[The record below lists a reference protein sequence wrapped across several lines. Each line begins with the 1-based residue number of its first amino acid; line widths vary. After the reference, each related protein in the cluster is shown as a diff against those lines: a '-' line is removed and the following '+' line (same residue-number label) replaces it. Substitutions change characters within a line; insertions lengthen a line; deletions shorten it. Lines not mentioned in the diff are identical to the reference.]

1 MEFVFESIDD
11 CQFVI
16 WQVISDRL
24 AKGDDLAIVN
34 GSDIDAATLKF
45 VDECLVVI
53 GSHRGPAT
61 ALHLGVENG
70 SCSGKRQ
77 SRVLTRESACLRTE
91 AQT

>member
-53 GSHRGPAT
+53 GTHTCPAGIT
-61 ALHLGVENG
+61 N
-70 SCSGKRQ
+70 
-77 SRVLTRESACLRTE
+77 LTIEYYY
-91 AQT
+91 